1 MYTGGLSF
9 SQEQRVRDALRYGD
23 GELLADVVRN
33 GHFMDYEEL
42 KRFIEEQPGGYRH
55 VSWRGIQLGDV
66 TVVDRYGRPK
76 VEGWY
81 GRTTL

>member
-1 MYTGGLSF
+1 MMKGIGGYDNVHGWIIVQS
-9 SQEQRVRDALRYGD
+9 
-23 GELLADVVRN
+23 
-33 GHFMDYEEL
+33 MDYEEL